1 MVSGLCLFSFL
12 LFVSFIL
19 ILLPPYFISR
29 LVYSFISLLFYW
41 SLTSSSFL
49 ASYINDFLFL
59 SLFIIFIHYCFYFWG
74 GIPFFFLVSWV
85 ETLLVFRLV
94 SGKVL
99 AGDRVVWRVWWRNY
113 LQRCGHLYPPWA
125 WRGRAA
131 VTEGQGD
138 TWSNAPLSDIR
149 RCWDS
154 AGGALWC
161 CPQGHFL
168 CAQAAW
174 GRGAWM
180 HKKPAEDIQHIPL
193 PPIVI

>member
-138 TWSNAPLSDIR
+138 TWSNAPLSDIPG
-149 RCWDS
+149 
-154 AGGALWC
+154 AGTLRVGLSD
-161 CPQGHFL
+161 
-168 CAQAAW
+168 AAH
-174 GRGAWM
+174 RGIFSVP
-180 HKKPAEDIQHIPL
+180 KQHGEGERECTKNQQKTFSTFPS
-193 PPIVI
+193 PP